1 MLRYTLLLFFLTF
14 QTFAHSSIFTLDKRE
29 AQYAQELLQNKK
41 AILIVSDDTNFQYN
55 TINSLDIVIAK
66 NTSNKYHKGN
76 DVLGIFN
83 DYNIKINGKKIDF
96 VSTYIRDNR
105 NKNKWVRLGS
115 LVDPETF
122 KNYLNDVYYTYTKKE
137 KIPSRIQKNIQLVK
151 NNGTPA
157 VVMIPDEEYNQKQ
170 REKEKSQVYEELE
183 QRHIS
188 D

>member
-1 MLRYTLLLFFLTF
+1 MLKKYLLLTFLF
-14 QTFAHSSIFTLDKRE
+14 SLYLNASIFTLDKIE
-29 AQYAQELLQNKK
+29 AQYAKKLLQTKK
-41 AILIVSDDTNFQYN
+41 AILVVSNGTKFQYKI
-55 TINSLDIVIAK
+55 INSLDIAIADA
-66 NTSNKYHKGN
+66 TSNMFHQRN
-76 DVLGIFN
+76 SLAISN
-83 DYNIKINGKKIDF
+83 DYNIKVNGTKIDF
-96 VSTYIRDNR
+96 VSTYVRDNR

-137 KIPSRIQKNIQLVK
+137 KIPSHIEKNTKPVK
-151 NNGTPA
+151 NNGRPS

-170 REKEKSQVYEELE
+170 KEKEESQVYEELE